1 LFLDDGS
8 ASMVVRESARRRLF
22 ELLRERLDMEG
33 AELLLGEL
41 PAVEWDQVVTK
52 REMNARFDRVD
63 ERFERVDDK
72 FRRVDEKF
80 DEVTARLDRIDR
92 RLDKLTGR
100 FLTAVVSLA
109 AAAMAAVVALAAVVI
124 SVG

>member
-63 ERFERVDDK
+63 DK